1 MTTLPDNDRQAL
13 NKIAEEIV
21 NILADPCASD
31 WLKHALASN
40 CPRDPV
46 DAAHD
51 ADFLAKLMARRAK
64 AVAEAA
70 LHAGALTPRE
80 HPDGFPH

>member
-1 MTTLPDNDRQAL
+1 MTTVPDDDRQEI
-13 NKIAEEIV
+13 NKIGEEIV
-21 NILADPCASD
+21 DVLGDPCASD
-31 WLKHALASN
+31 WLKHAIASA

-64 AVAEAA
+64 AVAA
-70 LHAGALTPRE
+70 LHAGALTP
-80 HPDGFPH
+80 